1 LKAISGITEANYG
14 AVLFDGR
21 DITHAPPNEIAA
33 IGITQMPGG
42 NGVFPS
48 LSVRENLRAA
58 GWLLRSDRAEQER
71 RIVEVLEVFPALASR
86 EDETAVNLSG
96 GQQQMLALAMSLLA
110 RPRLLI
116 IDELSLG
123 LAPVIVSRLAEIVR
137 DVARSGTTILLVEQS
152 VNVALTMASTAFF
165 MERGRIRFAGPA
177 EELLARPDLLRAV
190 FLAGGE
196 SGDGDSDR
204 AGAPTGGRSR
214 RHRGG
219 EPAAARNGEPPPT
232 APLEL
237 MNVTRRFGGI
247 SAVEDVTLRVA
258 DREIVG
264 LIGQN
269 GAGKTTIF
277 DLICGYQPL
286 DGGRIL
292 LGGVDVSSWS
302 PTARA
307 RSGLGRTF
315 QGGQLFPGLTVSDSI
330 AVSLDR
336 SLDARDP
343 FSAAFRLPAHIDSEL
358 SVSARVEE
366 LLGLFGIEDYRDLFT
381 AELSTGTRRIVELA
395 CAVGHQ
401 PGVLLLDEPA
411 AGIAQRE
418 VEALSALLW
427 RIRDDLGCSIV
438 VVEHDMPLIAGLV
451 DRLVALEGGTVIAE
465 GDPDD
470 VLTDPRVIASYLG
483 DDHAAVARS
492 GAAGPPM
499 RTNGAGTISADTPG
513 GGA

>member
-1 LKAISGITEANYG
+1 MTRPA
-14 AVLFDGR
+14 
-21 DITHAPPNEIAA
+21 
-33 IGITQMPGG
+33 
-42 NGVFPS
+42 
-48 LSVRENLRAA
+48 
-58 GWLLRSDRAEQER
+58 R
-71 RIVEVLEVFPALASR
+71 RPA
-86 EDETAVNLSG
+86 
-96 GQQQMLALAMSLLA
+96 
-110 RPRLLI
+110 
-116 IDELSLG
+116 
-123 LAPVIVSRLAEIVR
+123 
-137 DVARSGTTILLVEQS
+137 
-152 VNVALTMASTAFF
+152 
-165 MERGRIRFAGPA
+165 
-177 EELLARPDLLRAV
+177 
-190 FLAGGE
+190 
-196 SGDGDSDR
+196 
-204 AGAPTGGRSR
+204 GRSR

-315 QGGQLFPGLTVSDSI
+315 QGGQLFPGLTVTDSI

-343 FSAAFRLPAHIDSEL
+343 FNAAFRLPARTSTASCRCH
-358 SVSARVEE
+358 ARVEE
-366 LLGLFGIEDYRDLFT
+366 LLGLFGIEDYRDCFT

-401 PGVLLLDEPA
+401 PRCA
-411 AGIAQRE
+411 AARRARRPG
-418 VEALSALLW
+418 S
-427 RIRDDLGCSIV
+427 
-438 VVEHDMPLIAGLV
+438 PN
-451 DRLVALEGGTVIAE
+451 
-465 GDPDD
+465 
-470 VLTDPRVIASYLG
+470 
-483 DDHAAVARS
+483 ARS
-492 GAAGPPM
+492 RRCRPCCGGFATTWAA
-499 RTNGAGTISADTPG
+499 RSWSSNTTCH
-513 GGA
+513 

>member
-1 LKAISGITEANYG
+1 
-14 AVLFDGR
+14 
-21 DITHAPPNEIAA
+21 
-33 IGITQMPGG
+33 
-42 NGVFPS
+42 
-48 LSVRENLRAA
+48 
-58 GWLLRSDRAEQER
+58 
-71 RIVEVLEVFPALASR
+71 
-86 EDETAVNLSG
+86 
-96 GQQQMLALAMSLLA
+96 
-110 RPRLLI
+110 
-116 IDELSLG
+116 
-123 LAPVIVSRLAEIVR
+123 
-137 DVARSGTTILLVEQS
+137 
-152 VNVALTMASTAFF
+152 
-165 MERGRIRFAGPA
+165 
-177 EELLARPDLLRAV
+177 
-190 FLAGGE
+190 
-196 SGDGDSDR
+196 
-204 AGAPTGGRSR
+204 
-214 RHRGG
+214 
-219 EPAAARNGEPPPT
+219 
-232 APLEL
+232 

-451 DRLVALEGGTVIAE
+451 DRLIALEGGTVIAE

-492 GAAGPPM
+492 GAAGPPV